1 MILGSS
7 SASKCLVGQRP
18 SRHGHASCPIFA
30 IWRSPIIHLVCPPK
44 LCITF
49 VFHFSWV
56 LQSSQQKLTTMF
68 MQSVFWGG
76 RGEERGGGKQG
87 ALLNDSHT
95 FSLKCSRSLFVSP
108 CPPECYIQ
116 SETKIEPDL
125 ARTFKNAAKSFCGLS
140 LRTPTSKCKSQ

>member
-87 ALLNDSHT
+87 ALLNDNLRSGPILAVLIHSLLSAPAL
-95 FSLKCSRSLFVSP
+95 FSFRPARRSV
-108 CPPECYIQ
+108 I
-116 SETKIEPDL
+116 
-125 ARTFKNAAKSFCGLS
+125 FKAK
-140 LRTPTSKCKSQ
+140 RK

>member
-68 MQSVFWGG
+68 MQSVFLGG

-87 ALLNDSHT
+87 ALLNDNLRSGPILAVLIHSLLSAPAL
-95 FSLKCSRSLFVSP
+95 FSFRPARRSV
-108 CPPECYIQ
+108 I
-116 SETKIEPDL
+116 
-125 ARTFKNAAKSFCGLS
+125 FKAK
-140 LRTPTSKCKSQ
+140 RK